1 MKKELDELKIYQ
13 NMSKID
19 KMKATYH
26 KPPQKWYLE
35 KRMDAFN
42 IIQEFGV
49 HYRLSRQTIYES
61 FLYADKIL
69 AYINE
74 IDPKEFELNVIVCSL
89 IGSKFVEN
97 DTIEINY
104 NELTSFSKNYTF
116 TIDEIYLTEISIL
129 KKLNYYLGFPS
140 IYEFIQ
146 YLNIIG
152 VFFRSEILNPK
163 SVSEDIQ
170 NITLKVITSP
180 IPLKY
185 PNEVIAMNII
195 RTVRKKYKLKEEF
208 MKKITKKFQFEY
220 DELYEKCFEEIN
232 FLIFGEVKQE
242 KKESKSHQK
251 LIEFETEDTKNE
263 NEEEEKTN
271 VDIQRR
277 KAQAKTTK
285 RPRASIKFEVPKQ
298 YIKNIQISKWSSSS
312 SSSSLSSSFE
322 SSSSSN
328 SNSIPI
334 SNNNKNENENE
345 NEKEKEKIN
354 SPPKKV
360 IKGKMKKEVNKE
372 KKKKLVVQINENK
385 NQYFEESAT
394 SLKLSSNNISIHR
407 EKQRKIKP
415 VNKDK
420 INFPFSGKRVATIS
434 YSPEQEGNENDVD
447 IEPKKFKSM
456 KGFKTP
462 IMKKIE

>member
-1 MKKELDELKIYQ
+1 MKELDELKIYQ
-13 NMSKID
+13 NLSKID

-26 KPPQKWYLE
+26 QPPQKWYLD

-42 IIQEFGV
+42 IIEEFAV
-49 HYRLSRQTIYES
+49 HYGLSRQTIYES
-61 FLYADKIL
+61 FLYVDKIL

-74 IDPKEFELNVIVCSL
+74 IEPKEFELNVIVCIL

-104 NELTSFSKNYTF
+104 NELTTFSKNYTF

-129 KKLNYYLGFPS
+129 KKLNYYLSFPS

-195 RTVRKKYKLKEEF
+195 RTIRKKYNLKEEF

-345 NEKEKEKIN
+345 NEK
-354 SPPKKV
+354 
-360 IKGKMKKEVNKE
+360 
-372 KKKKLVVQINENK
+372 
-385 NQYFEESAT
+385 
-394 SLKLSSNNISIHR
+394 
-407 EKQRKIKP
+407 
-415 VNKDK
+415 
-420 INFPFSGKRVATIS
+420 
-434 YSPEQEGNENDVD
+434 
-447 IEPKKFKSM
+447 
-456 KGFKTP
+456 
-462 IMKKIE
+462 

>member
-19 KMKATYH
+19 KMKTTYH
-26 KPPQKWYLE
+26 KPPQKWYLD
-35 KRMDAFN
+35 KRMNAFN
-42 IIQEFGV
+42 IIQEFGT
-49 HYRLSRQTIYES
+49 HYGLSRQTIYES
-61 FLYADKIL
+61 FLYVDKIL

-74 IDPKEFELNVIVCSL
+74 IDSKEFELNVIVCSL

-104 NELTSFSKNYTF
+104 NELTSFSKNHTF

-129 KKLNYYLGFPS
+129 QKLNYYLSFPS

-180 IPLKY
+180 ITLKY

-195 RTVRKKYKLKEEF
+195 RTIRKKYKLKEEF
-208 MKKITKKFQFEY
+208 MKKIIKKFEFEY
-220 DELYEKCFEEIN
+220 DELYEKCFDEIN

-242 KKESKSHQK
+242 KSEKKDSKVRQK
-251 LIEFETEDTKNE
+251 LISFESEEKKNE
-263 NEEEEKTN
+263 NEEEENSN

-285 RPRASIKFEVPKQ
+285 RPRGSIKFEVPKQ
-298 YIKNIQISKWSSSS
+298 YIKNIQIMQWSSSS

-328 SNSIPI
+328 SKNSNTIHI
-334 SNNNKNENENE
+334 
-345 NEKEKEKIN
+345 EKEEEEEVKK

-360 IKGKMKKEVNKE
+360 IKSKMKKEANKE
-372 KKKKLVVQINENK
+372 KKKKLVVHINENK
-385 NQYFEESAT
+385 NQYFEENPT
-394 SLKLSSNNISIHR
+394 SLKLSSNNLVVHR
-407 EKQRKIKP
+407 DKQRRIKP

-420 INFPFSGKRVATIS
+420 INFPFSGKRVATIT
-434 YSPEQEGNENDVD
+434 YSPEEERSENGVDVQ
-447 IEPKKFKSM
+447 PRKFKSV

-462 IMKKIE
+462 KMKKIE

>member
-74 IDPKEFELNVIVCSL
+74 IDPKEFELNLIVCSL

-104 NELTSFSKNYTF
+104 NELITFSKNYNY

-129 KKLNYYLGFPS
+129 QKLNYYLSFPS

-152 VFFRSEILNPK
+152 VFFRSEILDPK

-180 IPLKY
+180 ITLKY

-195 RTVRKKYKLKEEF
+195 RTIRKKYNLKEEF
-208 MKKITKKFQFEY
+208 MKKILRKFEFEY
-220 DELYEKCFEEIN
+220 DKLYEKCFDEIN
-232 FLIFGEVKQE
+232 LLIFGEVKQE
-242 KKESKSHQK
+242 KIEKKESKKQRPK
-251 LIEFETEDTKNE
+251 LISFESDEIKNE
-263 NEEEEKTN
+263 NKEEDN
-271 VDIQRR
+271 SNIDIQRR

-285 RPRASIKFEVPKQ
+285 RPRGSIKFEVPKE
-298 YIKNIQISKWSSSS
+298 YIKNVQIMQWSSSS
-312 SSSSLSSSFE
+312 SSSSLSSSFD
-322 SSSSSN
+322 SSSN
-328 SNSIPI
+328 SNSNNSNSIHI
-334 SNNNKNENENE
+334 SDKE
-345 NEKEKEKIN
+345 EKEEKKK

-360 IKGKMKKEVNKE
+360 IKSKMKKEGNKE
-372 KKKKLVVQINENK
+372 KKKKLIVHINENK
-385 NQYFEESAT
+385 NQYFEENLT
-394 SLKLSSNNISIHR
+394 SLKLSSNNINIQR
-407 EKQRKIKP
+407 EKQRRIKP

-420 INFPFSGKRVATIS
+420 INFPFSGKRVATIT
-434 YSPEQEGNENDVD
+434 YSPEEERSENGVNV
-447 IEPKKFKSM
+447 EPRKFKSV

-462 IMKKIE
+462 KMKKIK